1 VRDVGVTAASGR
13 VVEDAAFVWG
23 RRPCA
28 LEGGGWKAG
37 LHGSRDPRL
46 LHPAQEGAQGATGGG
61 SLMSCTSAPRKR
73 LRSKLVA
80 GRNVR
85 VLAQGNAG
93 ARVQRKSFRDR
104 NSHMGALVDA
114 GAR

>member
-1 VRDVGVTAASGR
+1 
-13 VVEDAAFVWG
+13 
-23 RRPCA
+23 
-28 LEGGGWKAG
+28 
-37 LHGSRDPRL
+37 
-46 LHPAQEGAQGATGGG
+46 
-61 SLMSCTSAPRKR
+61 MSCTSAPRKR

-85 VLAQGNAG
+85 VLAQANAG